1 MYANLA
7 VLAAIVLV
15 YGAVSGRLERSP
27 VSGAL
32 VFMGVGFLLG
42 PGVLGVL
49 DFGIGAVEIRLL
61 AELTL
66 ALVLFVEAADAN
78 LDVLKKSFRIPL
90 RLLTIG
96 LPLSIA
102 LGFALG
108 VPIFPDLTLLEVALL
123 ATMLAPTDAALG
135 KAVVK
140 NPNVPPSV
148 REGLKVESGLNDG
161 VCVPVLFA
169 FLAVATGSASSEEG
183 TVGLGLALFA
193 REIGIGAVVGV
204 VFGLGASKTLGPL
217 SRREGWIGDSWLPMM
232 VPALALLCFA
242 TAQAL
247 HGSGLIAAFVGGI
260 TVALLRPPRLHDWL
274 RAAES
279 IGDTLSLL
287 IWIAFGAVVID
298 HALPKFGWDHV
309 LYAVLSL
316 TAIRMLPM
324 FLSLTGLPLGTD
336 GKLFVSWFGP
346 RGLVSIIFV
355 IIVLDAGTPG
365 GESLAMTVVCTVV
378 LSIIAHGL
386 SAVPLA
392 RIYGARATGRAHGLA
407 QERAPDQAGHAG
419 SV

>member
-1 MYANLA
+1 MEIAVYANLA

-49 DFGIGAVEIRLL
+49 NLSVGTGELRLL

-66 ALVLFVEAADAN
+66 ALILFVEAADAD
-78 LDVLKKSFRIPL
+78 LDVLRRSFQIPT
-90 RLLTIG
+90 RLLAIG

-108 VPIFPDLTLLEVALL
+108 IPIFPDLTLWEVALL

-135 KAVVK
+135 KSVVT
-140 NPNVPPSV
+140 NPNVPPSI

-161 VCVPVLFA
+161 ICVPVLFA
-169 FLAVATGSASSEEG
+169 FLAVAVGSASSEDS
-183 TVGLGLALFA
+183 TIGLALGLFA

-204 VFGLGASKTLGPL
+204 VFSLGACKTLGPL
-217 SRREGWIGDSWLPMM
+217 SRRPGWIGDTWLPMM

-242 TAQAL
+242 TAQTL

-260 TVALLRPPRLHDWL
+260 TMAVLRPPKKHEWL
-274 RAAES
+274 QAAES

-287 IWIAFGAVVID
+287 TWVAFGAVVID
-298 HALPKFGWDHV
+298 QALPKFGWDHV
-309 LYAVLSL
+309 LYAALSL
-316 TAIRMLPM
+316 TVIRMVPM

-336 GKLFVSWFGP
+336 SKLFVSWFGP
-346 RGLVSIIFV
+346 RGLVSIVFV
-355 IIVLDAGTPG
+355 IIVLNAGVPG
-365 GESLAMTVVCTVV
+365 GEDLAMTVVCTVI
-378 LSIIAHGL
+378 LSILAHGL

-392 RIYGARATGRAHGLA
+392 RIYGARLA
-407 QERAPDQAGHAG
+407 KDPTIDPNGQDQ
-419 SV
+419 S

>member
-1 MYANLA
+1 MEIAVYANLA

-27 VSGAL
+27 FSGAL
-32 VFMGVGFLLG
+32 VFMGLGFLLG

-49 DFGIGAVEIRLL
+49 DLTIGTGGFRLV
-61 AELTL
+61 AELAL
-66 ALVLFVEAADAN
+66 ALILFVEAADAN
-78 LDVLKKSFRIPL
+78 MDVLKKNFWIPV
-90 RLLTIG
+90 RLLGIA

-108 VPIFPDLTLLEVALL
+108 VPIFPDLNLLEVALL

-135 KAVVK
+135 KAVVT
-140 NPNVPPSV
+140 NPNVPPRV

-161 VCVPVLFA
+161 ICVPILFA
-169 FLAVATGSASSEEG
+169 FLAVATGSASSEES
-183 TVGLGLALFA
+183 TVWLGLGLFA

-204 VFGLGASKTLGPL
+204 VFSLGACKTLGPL
-217 SRREGWIGDSWLPMM
+217 SRRPGWIGDIWLPMI

-260 TVALLRPPRLHDWL
+260 TVAFMRPPKKHEWL
-274 RAAES
+274 QAAES

-287 IWIAFGAVVID
+287 TWVAFGAMVISQ
-298 HALPKFGWDHV
+298 ALPKIGWDHV

-316 TAIRMLPM
+316 TVIRMLPM
-324 FLSLTGLPLGTD
+324 FLSLTGLSLGTD

-346 RGLVSIIFV
+346 RGLVSIVFI
-355 IIVLDAGTPG
+355 IIVLDRGVPG
-365 GESLAMTVVCTVV
+365 GDSLAMTVVCTVV
-378 LSIIAHGL
+378 FSIVAHGL
-386 SAVPLA
+386 SAMPLA
-392 RIYGARATGRAHGLA
+392 RLYGARVG
-407 QERAPDQAGHAG
+407 ENSSINP
-419 SV
+419 

>member
-1 MYANLA
+1 MEMAVYANLTI
-7 VLAAIVLV
+7 LAAIVLV

-49 DFGIGAVEIRLL
+49 NLSVGTGELRLL

-66 ALVLFVEAADAN
+66 ALVLFVEAADAD
-78 LDVLKKSFRIPL
+78 LDVLRRSFQIPT
-90 RLLTIG
+90 RLLAIG

-108 VPIFPDLTLLEVALL
+108 IPIFPDLTLWEVALL

-135 KAVVK
+135 KSVVT
-140 NPNVPPSV
+140 NPNVPPSI

-161 VCVPVLFA
+161 ICVPVLFA
-169 FLAVATGSASSEEG
+169 FLAVAVGSASSEDS
-183 TVGLGLALFA
+183 TIGLALGLFA

-204 VFGLGASKTLGPL
+204 VFSLGACKTLGPL
-217 SRREGWIGDSWLPMM
+217 SRRPGWIGDTWLPMM

-242 TAQAL
+242 TAQTL

-260 TVALLRPPRLHDWL
+260 TIAVMSPANKHEWL

-279 IGDTLSLL
+279 IGDTLALL
-287 IWIAFGAVVID
+287 TWVAFGAVVID
-298 HALPKFGWDHV
+298 QALPKFGWDHV
-309 LYAVLSL
+309 LYAILSL
-316 TAIRMLPM
+316 TVIRMLPM
-324 FLSLTGLPLGTD
+324 FLSMTGLPLGT
-336 GKLFVSWFGP
+336 GSKLFVSWFGP
-346 RGLVSIIFV
+346 RGLVSIVFV
-355 IIVLDAGTPG
+355 IIVLNAGVPG
-365 GESLAMTVVCTVV
+365 GEDLAMTVVCTVI
-378 LSIIAHGL
+378 LSILAHGL

-392 RIYGARATGRAHGLA
+392 RIYSARLA
-407 QERAPDQAGHAG
+407 KDPTNDPNRQNQC
-419 SV
+419 

>member
-7 VLAAIVLV
+7 ILAAIVLV

-42 PGVLGVL
+42 PGALGVL
-49 DFGIGAVEIRLL
+49 NLSVGTGELRLL

-66 ALVLFVEAADAN
+66 ALVLFAEAADAN
-78 LDVLKKSFRIPL
+78 LGVLEQSFRIPV
-90 RLLTIG
+90 RLLAIG

-108 VPIFPDLTLLEVALL
+108 VSIFPDLTLLEVALL

-135 KAVVK
+135 KAVVT

-161 VCVPVLFA
+161 ICVPVLFA
-169 FLAVATGSASSEEG
+169 FLAVATGSASSEES
-183 TVGLGLALFA
+183 TVGLGLGLFA

-204 VFGLGASKTLGPL
+204 IFSLAACKTLGPL
-217 SRREGWIGDSWLPMM
+217 SRRPRWIGDTWLPMM

-242 TAQAL
+242 TAQTL

-260 TVALLRPPRLHDWL
+260 TMAVLRPPKKHDWL

-279 IGDTLSLL
+279 TGDVLSLL
-287 IWIAFGAVVID
+287 TWVAFGAVVID
-298 HALPKFGWDHV
+298 QALPKFGWDHV
-309 LYAVLSL
+309 LYAALSL
-316 TAIRMLPM
+316 TVIRMVPM

-336 GKLFVSWFGP
+336 SKLFVSWFGP
-346 RGLVSIIFV
+346 RGLVSIVFV
-355 IIVLDAGTPG
+355 IIVLNAGVPG
-365 GESLAMTVVCTVV
+365 GDSLAMTVVCTVI
-378 LSIIAHGL
+378 LSILAHGL

-392 RIYGARATGRAHGLA
+392 RIYGARLA
-407 QERAPDQAGHAG
+407 KDAAIDPTLEDQ
-419 SV
+419 S

>member
-1 MYANLA
+1 MEMAVYENLA
-7 VLAAIVLV
+7 VLAALVLV

-49 DFGIGAVEIRLL
+49 NLSVGTGELRLL

-66 ALVLFVEAADAN
+66 ALVLFVEAADAD
-78 LDVLKKSFRIPL
+78 LDVLRRSFQIPT
-90 RLLTIG
+90 RLLAIG

-108 VPIFPDLTLLEVALL
+108 IPIFPDLTLWEVALL

-135 KAVVK
+135 KSVVT
-140 NPNVPPSV
+140 NPNVPPSI

-161 VCVPVLFA
+161 ICVPVLFA
-169 FLAVATGSASSEEG
+169 FLAVAVGSASSEES
-183 TVGLGLALFA
+183 TVGLGLGLFA

-204 VFGLGASKTLGPL
+204 VFSLGACKTLGPL
-217 SRREGWIGDSWLPMM
+217 SRRPGWIGDTWLPMM

-242 TAQAL
+242 TAQTL

-260 TVALLRPPRLHDWL
+260 TVAVLRPPKKHDWL

-287 IWIAFGAVVID
+287 TWVAFGAVVID
-298 HALPKFGWDHV
+298 QALPKFGWDHV
-309 LYAVLSL
+309 LYAALSL
-316 TAIRMLPM
+316 TVIRMVPM

-336 GKLFVSWFGP
+336 SKLFVSWFGP
-346 RGLVSIIFV
+346 RGLVSIVFV
-355 IIVLDAGTPG
+355 IIVLNAGVPG
-365 GESLAMTVVCTVV
+365 GEDLAMTVVCTVI
-378 LSIIAHGL
+378 LSILAHGL

-392 RIYGARATGRAHGLA
+392 RIYGAVGEG
-407 QERAPDQAGHAG
+407 APIEPPREDH
-419 SV
+419 S

>member
-1 MYANLA
+1 MEMAVYANLA

-42 PGVLGVL
+42 PGALGAL
-49 DFGIGAVEIRLL
+49 DLSVGTGGFRLV

-66 ALVLFVEAADAN
+66 ALILFVEAADAN
-78 LDVLKKSFRIPL
+78 INVLERSFRIPV
-90 RLLTIG
+90 RLLAIG

-108 VPIFPDLTLLEVALL
+108 VPIFPNLTLLEVALL

-135 KAVVK
+135 KAVVT
-140 NPNVPPSV
+140 NPNVPPSIS
-148 REGLKVESGLNDG
+148 EGLKVESGLNDG
-161 VCVPVLFA
+161 ICVPVLFA
-169 FLAVATGSASSEEG
+169 FLAIATGSASSEES
-183 TVGLGLALFA
+183 TIGLGLGLFA
-193 REIGIGAVVGV
+193 REIGIGATVGAV
-204 VFGLGASKTLGPL
+204 LSFVASKTLGPL
-217 SRREGWIGDSWLPMM
+217 SRREGWVGDTWLPMM

-260 TVALLRPPRLHDWL
+260 TVALLRPPRKHDWL
-274 RAAES
+274 RAAGS

-287 IWIAFGAVVID
+287 TWVAFGAMVIYQV
-298 HALPKFGWDHV
+298 LPKLGWDHV
-309 LYAVLSL
+309 LYAALSL
-316 TAIRMLPM
+316 TVIRMLPM

-346 RGLVSIIFV
+346 RGLVSIVFV
-355 IIVLDAGTPG
+355 IIVLDRGVPG
-365 GESLAMTVVCTVV
+365 GDSLAMTVVCTVI
-378 LSIIAHGL
+378 LSILAHGL

-392 RIYGARATGRAHGLA
+392 RIYGARVRKDTEEGTP
-407 QERAPDQAGHAG
+407 E
-419 SV
+419 